1 MVDSDTNSGGA
12 RHNPQNLE
20 DKVESQ
26 APAHGPTS
34 ADEKREAIG
43 ETDLTDVIEERTGQ
57 GQLQLKKDF
66 QEYMESSGDSVT
78 TGVDP
83 LPNADREED
92 TAAPQ

>member
-12 RHNPQNLE
+12 RHNPQNLN
-20 DKVESQ
+20 DKVEAQ
-26 APAHGPTS
+26 APAHGPT
-34 ADEKREAIG
+34 ATDDRREAIG
-43 ETDLTDVIEERTGQ
+43 ETDTIDVIKEQTGQ

-78 TGVDP
+78 TGIDP

-92 TAAPQ
+92 TAPPQ